1 MSNYL
6 YDPETRKHFTEIRLA
21 NERARRAKE
30 ERDASLRAELA
41 KTAAQRAAE
50 QQRLLAARL
59 ASDLRNA
66 FFTANPGATEQDWQR
81 LAPQMR
87 DDHMRAAAAV
97 GAGNVFD
104 KIRDEAEKRRQAE
117 IDRRA
122 RFEQL
127 PERA

>member
-6 YDPETRKHFTEIRLA
+6 YDPETRKHFDEIRRT

-30 ERDASLRAELA
+30 EQDERLRAELA
-41 KTAAQRAAE
+41 KAAAQRAAD

-59 ASDLRNA
+59 ESDLRSA
-66 FFTANPGATEQDWQR
+66 FFDANPAATEEDFER
-81 LAPQMR
+81 LWPQIR

-97 GAGNVFD
+97 GAENVFD
-104 KIRDEAEKRRQAE
+104 KIRSEAKKRRQE
-117 IDRRA
+117 ELYRRS

-127 PERA
+127 P

>member
-1 MSNYL
+1 MDYL
-6 YDPETRKHFTEIRLA
+6 TDPDTKKHFAEIRRT

-41 KTAAQRAAE
+41 ADAERRAAE

-59 ASDLRNA
+59 ENDLRAA
-66 FFTANPGATEQDWQR
+66 FSTANPAATEEDFER
-81 LAPQMR
+81 LWPQIR

-97 GAGNVFD
+97 GAENVFD
-104 KIRDEAEKRRQAE
+104 RIRSAAEKRRQE
-117 IDRRA
+117 ELDRRS

-127 PERA
+127 LEGA

>member
-6 YDPETRKHFTEIRLA
+6 YDPETRKHFDEIRRI

-41 KTAAQRAAE
+41 KTAARRSSE

-59 ASDLRNA
+59 ESDLRSA
-66 FFTANPGATEQDWQR
+66 FFDANPAATEEDFER
-81 LAPQMR
+81 LWPQIR

-97 GAGNVFD
+97 GAENVFD
-104 KIRDEAEKRRQAE
+104 RIRSEAEKRQQE
-117 IDRRA
+117 ELDRRS

-127 PERA
+127 LEEV

>member
-1 MSNYL
+1 MDYL
-6 YDPETRKHFTEIRLA
+6 TDPETQQHFAEIRLA

-30 ERDASLRAELA
+30 ERDERLRAELA

-59 ASDLRNA
+59 ENDLRVA
-66 FFTANPGATEQDWQR
+66 FFTANPAATEEDWKR
-81 LAPQMR
+81 LAPQIR
-87 DDHMRAAAAV
+87 DDHMREAASK
-97 GAGNVFD
+97 GATSIFD
-104 KIRDEAEKRRQAE
+104 KIRSEAFEREQETLARRS
-117 IDRRA
+117 

>member
-6 YDPETRKHFTEIRLA
+6 YDPETRKHFDEIRRT

-30 ERDASLRAELA
+30 EQDERLRAELA
-41 KTAAQRAAE
+41 KAAAQRAAD

-59 ASDLRNA
+59 ESDLRSA
-66 FFTANPGATEQDWQR
+66 FFDANPAATEEDFER
-81 LAPQMR
+81 LWPQIR

-97 GAGNVFD
+97 GAENVFD
-104 KIRDEAEKRRQAE
+104 KIRSEAEKRRQE
-117 IDRRA
+117 ELYRRS